1 VLVMGYVVL
10 GLVAGCLSG
19 FIGIGGG
26 VLLIPVLVYVF
37 KMSQHMAQGTT
48 LAAMVAPIGIL
59 AAIIYYNKGYV
70 NIPVAALIC
79 VGFIL
84 GGLVG
89 AKFAVL
95 SDAAILKKVF
105 GVVMLVVA
113 FQMIFS
119 K

>member
-1 VLVMGYVVL
+1 MGYVVL
-10 GLVAGCLSG
+10 GLVTGCLSG

-37 KMSQHMAQGTT
+37 KMSQHMSQGTT

-59 AAIIYYNKGYV
+59 AAITYYNKGYV

-84 GGLVG
+84 GGLIG
-89 AKFAVL
+89 AKFAVV
-95 SDAAILKKVF
+95 SDVVVLKRVF
-105 GVVMLVVA
+105 GVVMLVIA

>member
-1 VLVMGYVVL
+1 MGYVVL

-26 VLLIPVLVYVF
+26 VLLIPVLVYFF

-59 AAIIYYNKGYV
+59 AAITYYNKEYV
-70 NIPVAALIC
+70 NIPVAVLIC
-79 VGFIL
+79 IGFVI

-95 SDAAILKKVF
+95 SDGAILKKVF
-105 GVVMLVVA
+105 GIVMLVVA